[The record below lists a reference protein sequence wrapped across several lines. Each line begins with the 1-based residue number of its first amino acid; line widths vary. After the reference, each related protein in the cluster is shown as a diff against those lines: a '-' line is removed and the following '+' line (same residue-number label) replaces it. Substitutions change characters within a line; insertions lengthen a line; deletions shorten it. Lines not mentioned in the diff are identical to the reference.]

1 MGKCPFGIRHVASRK
16 GNLMKDDRRK
26 IEVAFDASECLYG
39 EFIETCSKD
48 GLNPAEVL
56 RKLIRRYVIA
66 EYIKMKGSEKM
77 YRENNR
83 ELSWSE
89 RWDIIEGMTCNMSEE
104 EREEW
109 IESME

>member
-1 MGKCPFGIRHVASRK
+1 
-16 GNLMKDDRRK
+16 MKDNRRK

-39 EFIETCSKD
+39 EFIVTCEKN

-56 RKLIRRYVIA
+56 RKLIRHYVMA
-66 EYIKMKGSEKM
+66 EYIKTKGSEKM
-77 YRENNR
+77 YRENNH
-83 ELSWSE
+83 ELTWSE
-89 RWDIIEGMTCNMSEE
+89 RWDIIEEMTCNMSED